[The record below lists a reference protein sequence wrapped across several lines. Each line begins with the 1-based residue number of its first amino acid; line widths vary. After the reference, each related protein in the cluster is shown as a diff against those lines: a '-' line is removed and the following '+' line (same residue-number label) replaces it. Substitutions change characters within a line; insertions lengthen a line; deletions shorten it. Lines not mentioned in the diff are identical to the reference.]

1 MQNRIPRRRGK
12 AAFGVLGLMLAG
24 LTLPALAQ
32 DETPTVQAGQ
42 VEPGA
47 ITVDGRLDEAAWQQA
62 GVIEDLTEQ
71 SPKPGAPTPYH
82 TKVLLLRDDHTLYIG
97 LVCDD
102 PDPSRAISHTLV
114 RDGWQGNDDNVL
126 FMLDT
131 FGTKRFAYVFRVNS
145 AGAMADGLQSP
156 TPAINSNDGVDYNW
170 DGIWTAAV
178 VQGEHSWTAEIAID
192 TRSLQF
198 TTGLTRWGFNVSR
211 NVPRD
216 LMTLDWAGTTLDSSV
231 YQLQREGL
239 LTGMQGMQQGKGLD
253 FEPYALAKYKTGSGT
268 DTHMGFDL
276 KYNFNPALAGLFT
289 YHTDFAEADAD
300 QQQINTTR
308 FPLFFPEKRQF
319 FLQGSNLLSFGY
331 NLGTN
336 FVPFNSRN
344 IGLLNG
350 QQVPLDE
357 GVKLI
362 GQSDN
367 GSLALLDTQMS
378 GHDAVLVPG
387 DPSTTP
393 PTAPVFNDS
402 TNLFVGRGTYNLDP
416 ELQLGTIVTHG
427 DPTGLGTNSFVGT
440 DATWK
445 SSTFQGDKNLNL
457 SAWAGHS
464 SGSASNGFAS
474 NGNANG
480 FGLDAEY
487 PNDLWYAH
495 IQYSQ
500 FGEALD
506 PALGFL
512 PRPGTRHYMN
522 ELNYQPRPDPDGPWG
537 WVHRFWFYG
546 HYSEDDSFGAPQYA
560 PAATPGGQPQLLAK
574 QGKQSD
580 EWFLAPEMLTQGGWY
595 WEADV
600 YQNYDAPTFGFD
612 LVPGVTVPAGQ
623 YTWNRRR
630 IVFNSPTSESLWW
643 EFIDSQGTFYAGTA
657 QHPLVQVNWN
667 TPSGRLVVQAQQ
679 EWLFYYQPSYLNPGA
694 PNHGVTRLTTFTGT
708 YAFTPTMYLST
719 QMQYNKDVESGISYN
734 VRLRWILESASNIYL
749 VLNHG
754 VVIEENGLGKPPTTG
769 NEVIFKVQ
777 WDFRN

>member
-1 MQNRIPRRRGK
+1 MQNRTPRRWGK
-12 AAFGVLGLMLAG
+12 AAAGVLAAAAAAFS
-24 LTLPALAQ
+24 LPALAE
-32 DETPTVQAGQ
+32 DANPEVQAGR
-42 VEPGA
+42 VDPGA
-47 ITVDGRLDEAAWQQA
+47 ITVDGRLDEPAWQQA
-62 GVIEDLTEQ
+62 GVIQDLTQQ
-71 SPKPGAPTPYH
+71 SPKPGEPTPYH
-82 TKVLLLRDDHTLYIG
+82 TKVMLLRDDHTLYIG

-114 RDGWQGNDDNVL
+114 RDGWQGNDDNVI

-170 DGIWTAAV
+170 DGIWSAVV
-178 VQGEHSWTAEIAID
+178 VQGEHGWTAEIAID

-216 LMTLDWAGTTLDSSV
+216 LLTLDWAGTTLDSSV
-231 YQLQREGL
+231 YQLTREGL
-239 LTGMQGMQQGKGLD
+239 LTGMQGMEQGKGLD
-253 FEPYALAKYKTGSGT
+253 FQPYALAKNETGSGT
-268 DTHMGFDL
+268 DTHAGFDL
-276 KYNFNPALAGLFT
+276 KYNFSPALAGLFT

-350 QQVPLDE
+350 EQVPLDE

-362 GQSDN
+362 GQSDS

-378 GHDAVLVPG
+378 HSDVSDA
-387 DPSTTP
+387 
-393 PTAPVFNDS
+393 
-402 TNLFVGRGTYNLDP
+402 TNLFVGRGTYNVDP
-416 ELQLGTIVTHG
+416 ELQLGTMVTHG
-427 DPTGLGTNSFVGT
+427 DPTGVGTNTFVGT

-457 SAWAGHS
+457 SAWAGRS

-474 NGNANG
+474 SGNANG

-495 IQYSQ
+495 VQYEQ

-522 ELNYQPRPDPDGPWG
+522 ELNYQPRPASDGPFG

-546 HYSEDDSFGAPQYA
+546 HYSEDDSFGAAQYA
-560 PAATPGGQPQLLAK
+560 PPTTPGGPPQLLAK

-580 EWFLAPEMLTQGGWY
+580 EWFFAPEMLTQGGWY

-600 YQNYDAPTFGFD
+600 YQDYDAPTFGFD
-612 LVPGVTVPAGQ
+612 IVPGVTVPAGQ
-623 YTWNRRR
+623 YTYNRRR
-630 IVFNSPTSESLWW
+630 IVFNSPTSEALWW
-643 EFIDSQGTFYAGTA
+643 EVIASQGTFYAGTA

-667 TPSGRLVVQAQQ
+667 TPSGRLVLQAQQ
-679 EWLFYYQPSYLNPGA
+679 EWLFYYQPASLTPGA
-694 PNHGVTRLTTFTGT
+694 PDHGVTRLTTVTGT

-719 QMQYNKDVESGISYN
+719 QMQYNKDVEAGIAYN

-754 VVIEENGLGKPPTTG
+754 VVIEENGLGVPTATG
-769 NEVIFKVQ
+769 NEVIVKVQ

>member
-1 MQNRIPRRRGK
+1 MRKNSTPSRRGK
-12 AAFGVLGLMLAG
+12 AAHGVLVALLAA
-24 LTLPALAQ
+24 LSLPALAQ
-32 DETPTVQAGQ
+32 DETPEVQAGR
-42 VEPGA
+42 VDGSA
-47 ITVDGRLDEAAWQQA
+47 IVVDGRLDEAAWSQA
-62 GVIEDLTEQ
+62 GVIQDITQQ
-71 SPKPGAPTPYH
+71 SPHPGQPTPYH

-97 LVCDD
+97 LRSDD
-102 PDPSRAISHTLV
+102 PDISKAVSHTLV
-114 RDGWQGNDDNVL
+114 RDGWQGNDDNVM
-126 FMLDT
+126 FVLDT

-145 AGAMADGLQSP
+145 AGAMADGLLSP

-170 DGIWTAAV
+170 DGIWSAAV
-178 VQGEHSWTAEIAID
+178 TQDEHGWTAEIAID

-198 TTGLTRWGFNVSR
+198 TDGLTRWGFNLAR

-216 LMTLDWAGTTLDSSV
+216 LLTLDWAGTTLDSSV

-239 LTGMQGMQQGKGLD
+239 LTGMQGMEQGKGLE
-253 FEPYALAKYKTGSGT
+253 FQPYGLAKYQTGKGT
-268 DTHMGFDL
+268 TSNTGFDL
-276 KYNFNPALAGLFT
+276 KYNFNPSLAGLLT

-336 FVPFNSRN
+336 FIPFNSRN
-344 IGLLNG
+344 IGLVNG
-350 QQVPLDE
+350 DEVSLDE

-367 GSLALLDTQMS
+367 GSLALLDTQMGDS
-378 GHDAVLVPG
+378 AVSQG
-387 DPSTTP
+387 
-393 PTAPVFNDS
+393 
-402 TNLFVGRGTYNLDP
+402 TNLFVGRGTYNATSQ
-416 ELQLGTIVTHG
+416 LQLGTIVTHG
-427 DPTGLGTNSFVGT
+427 DPTGLDTNSFLGT

-445 SSTFQGDKNLNL
+445 TSTFEGDKNLNF
-457 SAWAGHS
+457 SGWMGHS
-464 SGSASNGFAS
+464 SGDASNGFAS
-474 NGNANG
+474 TGNTNG

-495 IQYSQ
+495 MQYEQ

-522 ELNYQPRPDPDGPWG
+522 ELSYQPRPAADSWFN

-560 PAATPGGQPQLLAK
+560 APGVLLAK

-580 EWFLAPEMLTQGGWY
+580 EWFLSPQMLTEGGWY

-600 YQNYDAPTFGFD
+600 YQDYDAPTSPFP
-612 LVPGVTVPAGQ
+612 LVPGVLVPAGQ
-623 YTWNRRR
+623 YTYSRRR
-630 IVFNSPTSESLWW
+630 MVINSPQSKPLWW

-657 QHPLVQVNWN
+657 SHPLVQVNWN
-667 TPSGRLVVQAQQ
+667 TPSGKLVLTAQQ
-679 EWLFYYQPSYLNPGA
+679 EWLFYYQPAYLNPGQ
-694 PNHGVTRLTTFTGT
+694 PDHGITRLSTVTGT
-708 YAFTPTMYLST
+708 YSFTPYMYLST
-719 QMQYNKDVESGISYN
+719 QMQYENDIPGVSYN
-734 VRLRWILESASNIYL
+734 VRLRWIVEGASNIYL

-754 VVIEENGLGKPPTTG
+754 LVTETDGLGQPVIASG
-769 NEVIFKVQ
+769 NAVILKVQ

>member
-1 MQNRIPRRRGK
+1 MQRNPTPSRRGK
-12 AAFGVLGLMLAG
+12 AASGVLAVLLAG
-24 LTLPALAQ
+24 LCLPALAQ
-32 DETPTVQAGQ
+32 DEVPEVQAGH
-42 VEPGA
+42 VDGSA
-47 ITVDGRLDEAAWQQA
+47 ISVDGRLDEAAWSQA
-62 GVIEDLTEQ
+62 GVIPDITQQ
-71 SPKPGAPTPYH
+71 SPHPGEPTPYH

-97 LVCDD
+97 LRCED
-102 PDPSRAISHTLV
+102 PDPSRSISHTLV
-114 RDGWQGNDDNVL
+114 RDGWQGDDDNVL

-131 FGTKRFAYVFRVNS
+131 FGTHRFAYVFRVNA

-170 DGIWTAAV
+170 DGIWDTV
-178 VQGEHSWTAEIAID
+178 VTRDEHGWTAEIAID

-198 TTGLTRWGFNVSR
+198 TDGLTRWGFNLAR

-216 LMTLDWAGTTLDSSV
+216 LLTLDWSGTTLDSSV

-253 FEPYALAKYKTGSGT
+253 FQPYGLAKYQTGKGT
-268 DTHMGFDL
+268 TSNTGFDL

-331 NLGTN
+331 NLGTT
-336 FVPFNSRN
+336 FIPFNSRT
-344 IGLLNG
+344 IGLVDG
-350 QQVPLDE
+350 EQVSLDE

-362 GQSDN
+362 GQSDS
-367 GSLALLDTQMS
+367 GSLALLDTQMGDS
-378 GHDAVLVPG
+378 AVSQG
-387 DPSTTP
+387 
-393 PTAPVFNDS
+393 

-416 ELQLGTIVTHG
+416 ELQLGTLVTHG
-427 DPTGLGTNSFVGT
+427 DPTGLDSNTFVGT

-445 SSTFQGDKNLNL
+445 TSTFQGDKNLNFAGWL
-457 SAWAGHS
+457 GHS
-464 SGSASNGFAS
+464 SGDLPT
-474 NGNANG
+474 GNTNG
-480 FGLDAEY
+480 FGVDAEY

-495 IQYSQ
+495 VQYSQ

-522 ELNYQPRPDPDGPWG
+522 ELGYQPRPAKDSVFN

-546 HYSEDDSFGAPQYA
+546 HYSEDDGFGPN
-560 PAATPGGQPQLLAK
+560 GG
-574 QGKQSD
+574 GKQSS
-580 EWFLAPEMLTQGGWY
+580 EWFFSPEMLTEGGWY

-600 YQNYDAPTFGFD
+600 YQTYDAPAFPFEI
-612 LVPGVTVPAGQ
+612 VPGVTVPAGQ

-630 IVFNSPTSESLWW
+630 VQFNSPTSQAFWW
-643 EFIDSQGTFYAGTA
+643 RFIDSQGTFYAGTA
-657 QHPLVQVNWN
+657 HHPLVEAHWS
-667 TPSGRLVVQAQQ
+667 TPSGRLVLSASQ
-679 EWLFYYQPSYLNPGA
+679 EWLFYYSPQGDGS
-694 PNHGVTRLTTFTGT
+694 TRLTTFTGT
-708 YAFTPTMYLST
+708 YAFTPTFYVST
-719 QMQYNKDVESGISYN
+719 QMQYNNDVVNGVSYN
-734 VRLRWILESASNIYL
+734 TRLRWIVGGASNIYL
-749 VLNHG
+749 VFNHG
-754 VVIEENGLGKPPTTG
+754 LVTETDGLGQPVVASG
-769 NEVIFKVQ
+769 NVVIFKVQ